1 MDARIK
7 QLVLVLVTTLI
18 LLLTPMFTP
27 VVIGAAGII
36 FSIILYFIFKI
47 RYFSIAAAVLAL
59 LYAISFIP
67 VTAFIGPMMMIV
79 WGEAFISAFKK
90 ANHQMGFFFAGSTLA
105 LLLTVVYLKD
115 TQPLIIVLAVL
126 VLLLLRSILQE
137 RTDGSMI
144 ALIGVGATIT
154 LFEDLEFLVD
164 NMTLA
169 VAVVLCIAFGY
180 FAYRAKTIDLSGVF
194 AAVLIGV
201 ILISF
206 ANVMWFFV
214 VLAFFIIGSLF
225 TKFKYAVKDKIGV
238 SQSRKGV
245 RGYMNAF
252 ANVGVAVIGAILFGL
267 TNNVIFAA
275 MFAGSVAVATADTLA
290 SEIGVLGGTP
300 RMITNFRPCPIGTNG
315 GVTMT
320 GEIACMCGSA
330 FIALLSY
337 SFGIIPGY
345 AAVMVFLTG
354 IVGTNLDSLV
364 GALIENRGVIGNS
377 GTNFIATALGG
388 GIALGLTVLCI
399 AAFGLA

>member
-1 MDARIK
+1 MDMRIK

-18 LLLTPMFTP
+18 LLLTPMFSP
-27 VVIGAAGII
+27 VVIGVM
-36 FSIILYFIFKI
+36 SIVFTALLYFIFKI
-47 RYFSIAAAVLAL
+47 RYYSIAAAVLSL
-59 LYAISFIP
+59 LYAIGFIP
-67 VTAFIGPMMMIV
+67 VTAFIGPMMMVV

-90 ANHQMGFFFAGSTLA
+90 ADHPLGFFFAGSTLA
-105 LLLTVVYLKD
+105 LILTVVYLRD

-126 VLLLLRSILQE
+126 VLLLLRSILKDRQ
-137 RTDGSMI
+137 DGSMI

-180 FAYRAKTIDLSGVF
+180 FAYKAKTVDLSGVF

-201 ILISF
+201 ILITF

-225 TKFKYAVKDKIGV
+225 TKFKYALKDKMGV

-252 ANVGVAVIGAILFGL
+252 ANVGVAVIGAILYGI
-267 TNNVIFAA
+267 TGEIMFAA
-275 MFAGSVAVATADTLA
+275 LFVGSVAVATADTLA

-300 RMITNFRPCPIGTNG
+300 VMITSFKPCPVGTNG

-320 GEIACMCGSA
+320 GEIACLCGSA
-330 FIALLSY
+330 FISLLAY
-337 SFGIIPGY
+337 SLGIVPGY
-345 AAVMVFLTG
+345 VAVICFLTG
-354 IVGTNLDSLV
+354 IIGTNLDSLV

-377 GTNFIATALGG
+377 GTNFIATASGG
-388 GIALGLTVLCI
+388 LIALGLTVLCI
-399 AAFGLA
+399 SVFHFA